1 MEYSQKDAMI
11 DDVVQSM
18 ISPLKEALLSV
29 LSGGAAAA
37 SFDCASVQNE
47 AGIQMSFRC
56 FITSELPGIIMQSVA
71 DGIGKSSARL
81 AQINEQMQK
90 EDHHA
95 MRYRIFTND
104 RRLRLGI
111 PMYSCLKEVEALSP
125 EEALKHCPPQF
136 NAPNYAPAKA
146 IRWPVSAQTDD
157 EKRWLRRHVG

>member
-90 EDHHA
+90 K
-95 MRYRIFTND
+95 IIT
-104 RRLRLGI
+104 
-111 PMYSCLKEVEALSP
+111 
-125 EEALKHCPPQF
+125 Q
-136 NAPNYAPAKA
+136 
-146 IRWPVSAQTDD
+146 
-157 EKRWLRRHVG
+157 